1 VKVGDLVKVDC
12 ASKDVG
18 YLRAVHD
25 GIMDRVGMIVT
36 CNPERLNSCSVY
48 WGTPPSSIAGIAF
61 EHKDGAL
68 WMRSEHLTV
77 IE

>member
-1 VKVGDLVKVDC
+1 MKVGDLVKVDRG
-12 ASKDVG
+12 SKDVG
-18 YLRAVHD
+18 YLQAVYD
-25 GIMDRVGMIVT
+25 GIMDHVGVIVA
-36 CNPERLNSCSVY
+36 CHSERLNSCSVY